1 MYYWQ
6 SFNKVREIDKRN
18 NKVYYAYR
26 SLSKEL
32 DIFTYYFNR
41 WYSKENNRNIKHVCR
56 EDLFQLDALGL
67 AI

>member
-26 SLSKEL
+26 SLSKGL

-41 WYSKENNRNIKHVCR
+41 
-56 EDLFQLDALGL
+56 
-67 AI
+67 

>member
-6 SFNKVREIDKRN
+6 SFNKVKETDKRN

-32 DIFTYYFNR
+32 DIFTYYLNLCYNCLNQFI
-41 WYSKENNRNIKHVCR
+41 NIYIKR
-56 EDLFQLDALGL
+56 
-67 AI
+67 

>member
-6 SFNKVREIDKRN
+6 SFNKVREIDKRS

-32 DIFTYYFNR
+32 NIFTYYFNR
-41 WYSKENNRNIKHVCR
+41 
-56 EDLFQLDALGL
+56 
-67 AI
+67 